1 MFIKNLSKTVSI
13 VINTTAGKVGI
24 KPGEVVSIAY
34 KILPPV
40 SRSLTEVSEEEYIT
54 FLKKAKGIEE
64 PTEKIETKPVQNT
77 TKVVEKLDDLEK
89 TEDEV
94 VNDDPLG
101 EIQDK
106 SVMGFVNSL
115 LNKDDVKPLQVNETN
130 SMDEVERIEQQIS
143 DLKESWK
150 TVTPRKKEKITK
162 EKKELQ
168 KQLKKIKK

>member
-1 MFIKNLSKTVSI
+1 MFIKNLSNSVSI

-24 KPGEVVSIAY
+24 KPGEVVDIAY

-40 SRSLTEVSEEEYIT
+40 SRSLVEVQEEEYIT
-54 FLKKAKGIEE
+54 FLKKAKGYKE
-64 PTEKIETKPVQNT
+64 PVEKVETKSIQNSG
-77 TKVVEKLDDLEK
+77 KVVEKLDDLEK

-94 VNDDPLG
+94 VNDNPLG

-106 SVMGFVNSL
+106 NVMGFVNSL

-130 SMDEVERIEQQIS
+130 SMDEVERIEQQIN

-150 TVTPRKKEKITK
+150 TVTPRKREKITK
-162 EKKELQ
+162 EIKELQ